1 MTKQRHTLLE
11 LMAICLDCI
20 DLLNGST
27 KKCADCVIHLLM
39 QLAKKE
45 GVSE

>member
-1 MTKQRHTLLE
+1 MTKQRSDFNYLYP
-11 LMAICLDCI
+11 ICLDCI